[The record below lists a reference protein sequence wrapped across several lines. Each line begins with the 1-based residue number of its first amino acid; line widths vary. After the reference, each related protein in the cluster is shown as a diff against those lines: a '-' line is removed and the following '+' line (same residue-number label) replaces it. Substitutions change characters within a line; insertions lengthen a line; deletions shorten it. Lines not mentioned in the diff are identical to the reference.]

1 MSDLSRRRAIVTGG
15 ARGIGLAVAAK
26 LLKEGAE
33 VALLD
38 RDTNVKAVASELGE
52 RCHGLTVDLRDV
64 EATRA
69 AVIEAAE
76 AMGGLWLLVN
86 NAGIFAKTPLLEIDP
101 ADWDLMMEVNA
112 RAMLVTIQA
121 ATPYLIAGAG
131 GRIVNQASMAAKL
144 GTAGEAPYAASKAA
158 VLALTRIAAIELGV
172 HGITVNALCPGYV
185 LTDMGA
191 EIRSAAQIDEWTA
204 KSPLGRLATPE
215 DVAAA
220 VAFLASEEA
229 AYITGESLNVSGG
242 MCSW

>member
-1 MSDLSRRRAIVTGG
+1 
-15 ARGIGLAVAAK
+15 
-26 LLKEGAE
+26 
-33 VALLD
+33 
-38 RDTNVKAVASELGE
+38 
-52 RCHGLTVDLRDV
+52 
-64 EATRA
+64 
-69 AVIEAAE
+69 
-76 AMGGLWLLVN
+76 
-86 NAGIFAKTPLLEIDP
+86 
-101 ADWDLMMEVNA
+101 
-112 RAMLVTIQA
+112 
-121 ATPYLIAGAG
+121 
-131 GRIVNQASMAAKL
+131 MAAKL

>member
-1 MSDLSRRRAIVTGG
+1 MSELRGRRAIVTGG
-15 ARGIGLAVAAK
+15 ARGIGLAVAAR

-33 VALLD
+33 VTLLD
-38 RDTNVKAVASELGE
+38 RDGNLNAVVSDLGE
-52 RCHGLTVDLRDV
+52 RCHGLVVDMRDV
-64 EATRA
+64 EATRT
-69 AVIEAAE
+69 AVIKAAE
-76 AMGGLWLLVN
+76 GMGGLWLLVN

-121 ATPYLIAGAG
+121 AAPYLISGGG
-131 GRIVNQASMAAKL
+131 GRIINQASMAAKL

-158 VLALTRIAAIELGV
+158 VLALTRIAAIELGAY
-172 HGITVNALCPGYV
+172 GITVNALCPGYV
-185 LTDMGA
+185 LTDLGS
-191 EIRSAAQIDEWTA
+191 EIRSPTQIEEWTA
-204 KSPLGRLATPE
+204 KSPLGRLATPD